1 MIESNYLINQIQMRK
16 MIYFFL
22 GLAFSAASAY
32 CFYKQS
38 DEAGK
43 ETEDRLNA
51 IITQKSDENIKQGE
65 AILNL
70 SRNINSETKAISG
83 TGSYPIAYHA
93 GWYTKDNAQ
102 IAVNLHGEYAIQNL
116 TVKIVAISNYRNV
129 SGLNL
134 RVMGIDKPFQ
144 DLGTLKSRFF
154 TNLDIKVAKE
164 TAILLYFSSDN
175 NSWNQS
181 IRLIRTKR
189 GVEYL
194 SIIQDK
200 EGKFIFKQK
209 TDHFPLTKDGKVVLW
224 SNEVKF
230 FDEI

>member
-16 MIYFFL
+16 MIYIFL

-43 ETEDRLNA
+43 ETESRLNA
-51 IITQKSDENIKQGE
+51 IITQKSDENKKLSE
-65 AILNL
+65 TILNL
-70 SRNINSETKAISG
+70 SRNINSDTKAIAG
-83 TGSYPIAYHA
+83 TGSYPIAFHA
-93 GWYTKDNAQ
+93 GLLTKETAQ
-102 IAVNLHGEYAIQNL
+102 ISISLHGEYAIPKL
-116 TVKIVAISNYRNV
+116 TVKIVTISNYRNI

-134 RVMGIDKPFQ
+134 RVLGIDKPIQ

-154 TNLDIKVAKE
+154 KNLDIKVANE